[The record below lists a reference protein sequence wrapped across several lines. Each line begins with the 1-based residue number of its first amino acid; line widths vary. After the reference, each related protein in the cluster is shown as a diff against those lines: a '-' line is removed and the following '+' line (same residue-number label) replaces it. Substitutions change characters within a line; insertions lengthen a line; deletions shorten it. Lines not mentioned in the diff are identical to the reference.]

1 MKLKFTMALAL
12 ILASSTT
19 LFAGVAGDVGKA
31 AKKTAHVSAVAAK
44 DTAHVSEKAATKTGG
59 VTKDVAKGTLRGG
72 KDVAHGTK
80 KATAK
85 TVDVLK

>member
-1 MKLKFTMALAL
+1 MKLKLTMALAL

-19 LFAGVAGDVGKA
+19 LFAGVADDVGKA

-44 DTAHVSEKAATKTGG
+44 GTAHVSEKAAAKTGD
-59 VTKDVAKGTLRGG
+59 VTKDVSKGTLQGG
-72 KDVAHGTK
+72 KDISHGTK
-80 KATAK
+80 EAAVK